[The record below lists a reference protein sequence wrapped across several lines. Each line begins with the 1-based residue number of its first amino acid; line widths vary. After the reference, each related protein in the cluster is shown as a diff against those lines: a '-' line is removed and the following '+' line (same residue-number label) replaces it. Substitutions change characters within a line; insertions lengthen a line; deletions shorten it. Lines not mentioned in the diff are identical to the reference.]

1 MIQRHQLLINLNFS
15 AQTSGVNSSL
25 ITVGGYQVTN
35 VQGLGGGI
43 VNPSNVRDFLNSD
56 VNDFIINDFFSYLTG
71 STTTNEFAEIYHSDQ
86 KLSDVFNN
94 YYVSSVLNNQFP
106 PTSVIDNSLTGT
118 SGTTIVENSIY
129 EYNGVAMSNGLT
141 GIPLSINGGDRSLK
155 IYSPLISYTVE
166 QSYYI
171 PVFIKSTSKQSSRI
185 NFKDEMQIAIL
196 FDDAPILVEDLPDG
210 LTDEYGTLI
219 DEYGNLISTTTEP
232 NNSNTIAQDVNFTA
246 DLSGPSV
253 FDQFL

>member
-1 MIQRHQLLINLNFS
+1 MQRHQLLINLNFS
-15 AQTSGVNSSL
+15 AQTSNINSSL
-25 ITVGGYQVTN
+25 TTAGGYQVTN

-43 VNPSNVRDFLNSD
+43 VNPSNVRAFLNSD

-94 YYVSSVLNNQFP
+94 YYVSSVLNNQIP
-106 PTSVIDNSLTGT
+106 STSVIDSSLTGT
-118 SGTTIVENSIY
+118 SGTTIVDNSVY
-129 EYNGVAMSNGLT
+129 EYNGVAPSKGLT
-141 GIPLSINGGDRSLK
+141 DIPLSINGGDRLMK
-155 IYSPLISYTVE
+155 IYSSLITYTVE

-196 FDDAPILVEDLPDG
+196 FDTPVLVEDLPDD
-210 LTDEYGTLI
+210 LTDEYGNLI
-219 DEYGNLISTTTEP
+219 DEYGNLIFGIT
-232 NNSNTIAQDVNFTA
+232 NSNIIAQDTNFSA
-246 DLSGPSV
+246 DLSGPSI